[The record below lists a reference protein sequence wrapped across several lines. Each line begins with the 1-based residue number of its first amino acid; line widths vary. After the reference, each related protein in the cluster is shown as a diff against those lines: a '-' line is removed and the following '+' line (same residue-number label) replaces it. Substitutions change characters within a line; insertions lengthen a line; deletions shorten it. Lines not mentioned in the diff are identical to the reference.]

1 MTPEE
6 QAAADAKAAEE
17 AAAAEATAAAEAEAA
32 AKEEEAR
39 KAAAAADPDKTPLV
53 MPRKAFNARLES
65 ERKRG
70 ATEAQAALDKD
81 AQELGYK
88 DHASMLQHLKAAK
101 KQGGGKSA
109 EDAAAEEEKR
119 QEAAKRAE
127 EERKRAA
134 AAGGSKQDWKLRKQ
148 LEEEKKIRQR
158 KERELRVEKERN
170 EALVARH
177 TLELR
182 FVQAGVRKPKYVM
195 SLLEEHMAN
204 MTPEQAE
211 QFDDTKWL
219 EELKK
224 EEPMVFGEKSV
235 TALDTT
241 GAGGGTGAGE
251 PPPKPKVG
259 ADGKPLYKDML
270 EVDPRTGKFKMS
282 AREVDQEV
290 RKIVS
295 DAAKNPQTPVL
306 EP

>member
-1 MTPEE
+1 MPTPEE
-6 QAAADAKAAEE
+6 QAALDAKAAEE
-17 AAAAEATAAAEAEAA
+17 AAAAAAADEAA

-88 DHASMLQHLKAAK
+88 DHASMLQMLKAAK
-101 KQGGGKSA
+101 KGGGRGA

-119 QEAAKRAE
+119 QEAAKREE

-134 AAGGSKQDWKLRKQ
+134 AAGGGSKQDYKLRKQ
-148 LEEEKKIRQR
+148 LDEEKKIRQR
-158 KERELRVEKERN
+158 KERELRVEKEKN
-170 EALVARH
+170 EALIARH

-195 SLLEEHMAN
+195 SLLEEHMAS

-211 QFDDTKWL
+211 AFDDTKWL
-219 EELKK
+219 ETLRKD
-224 EEPMVFGEKSV
+224 EPMVFGDKTV
-235 TALDTT
+235 PALDTT
-241 GAGGGTGAGE
+241 GDAGGGTGAGE
-251 PPPKPKVG
+251 NPAKQKMG
-259 ADGKPLYKDML
+259 ADGKPIYRDML
-270 EVDPRTGKFKMS
+270 EVDPKTGKFKMS

-290 RKIVS
+290 RKIVQ

-306 EP
+306 EQ